1 MQPTDPGRDPILA
14 HFVERAAAQ
23 ISVPPRDAP
32 RPRRVMLLPL
42 LGTGAVVLLVIAS
55 ALGIGRA
62 INEAR
67 SGVASLP
74 SPTASATAPSGTA
87 PGAQATPSASR
98 PVHDPANLDPLP
110 WEGAIVDALSAAGMP
125 VQTIGASVEEGA
137 LGVLLPGRAFIVT
150 PGPVSGGF
158 GQGADVVLVKNAP
171 FVKGAGGAV
180 DAIRVCGA
188 PDTLVA
194 RNTYVTYVDGQRVQ
208 SSDAV
213 APIYHLVS
221 ADYFVRAY
229 DTRTADALIRAL
241 GVLPAHCPDRL
252 SIGGHT
258 YRLTADL
265 WRDFMPVTP
274 PGGRPLMA
282 SLMLASED
290 GSTFPASITADHV
303 WVFNSSWVVTSS
315 PSNPTPASSPAPSAV
330 WDTGVIEARRSSP
343 AGTAANAMEVVAFD
357 GPKWDPGTRVSVI
370 LRLQVGGGQYLIDLH
385 DVEIKSAS

>member
-1 MQPTDPGRDPILA
+1 
-14 HFVERAAAQ
+14 
-23 ISVPPRDAP
+23 
-32 RPRRVMLLPL
+32 
-42 LGTGAVVLLVIAS
+42 
-55 ALGIGRA
+55 
-62 INEAR
+62 
-67 SGVASLP
+67 
-74 SPTASATAPSGTA
+74 
-87 PGAQATPSASR
+87 
-98 PVHDPANLDPLP
+98 
-110 WEGAIVDALSAAGMP
+110 MP

-137 LGVLLPGRAFIVT
+137 LGVLLPARAFIVT

-180 DAIRVCGA
+180 F
-188 PDTLVA
+188 
-194 RNTYVTYVDGQRVQ
+194 
-208 SSDAV
+208 
-213 APIYHLVS
+213 VS

-241 GVLPAHCPDRL
+241 GVLPAQCPDRV

-330 WDTGVIEARRSSP
+330 WDTGVIEVRRAP
-343 AGTAANAMEVVAFD
+343 TAGTPANAMEVVAFD

-370 LRLQVGGGQYLIDLH
+370 LRLQVGGVQYLIGLH
-385 DVEIKSAS
+385 DVEIKSSS